1 MGINME
7 KYLGTRTVFQLNEIH
22 AGMFIKVYAIDIMKP
37 DAEPVLYRKG
47 TIIEVDPLMIK
58 YAYYNADKKD
68 VATGFLHVDDVDKKT
83 YELGEDQLMNST
95 AYRFVVSGD
104 IG

>member
-1 MGINME
+1 MDFNTE
-7 KYLGTRTVFQLNEIH
+7 EYLGTRTVYKTDKIH

-47 TIIEVDPLMIK
+47 TIIAVDPLMIK

-68 VATGFLHVDDVDKKT
+68 VATGFLHVDDVDKTT
-83 YELGEDQLMNST
+83 YELGEDQQMNST